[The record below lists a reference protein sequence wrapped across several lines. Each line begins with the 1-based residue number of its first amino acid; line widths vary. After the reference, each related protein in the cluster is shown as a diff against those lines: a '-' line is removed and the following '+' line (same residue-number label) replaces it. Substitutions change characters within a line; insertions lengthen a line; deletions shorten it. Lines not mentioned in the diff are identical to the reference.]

1 MLSVSHLSVRRGNQW
16 IIRDLSFRLEGGHRL
31 FLQGEIGTG
40 KSTLLQ
46 TLLGFIPAQQGE
58 IRLFDTPCRTENDFQ
73 PFRGRV
79 GFCFQNPDDQ
89 LFGPTVL
96 DDVAFGPLNQG
107 LTEPDAYAVALRQLE
122 KLDMDYLRHR
132 AVNVLSGG
140 EKNFVALAGVLAMQ
154 PEILLLDE
162 PTNGLDSKNTG
173 KLTALLRGL
182 KLPMLIASHDAAFTK
197 QLADS
202 VLWLQKPENGA

>member
-1 MLSVSHLSVRRGNQW
+1 MLSVNHLSVRRGNQW
-16 IIRDLSFRLEGGHRL
+16 VIRDLSFRLEGIRRL

-46 TLLGFIPAQQGE
+46 ALLGFIPAQQGE
-58 IRLFDTPCRTENDFQ
+58 IRLFGALCQTEKDFR

-107 LTEPDAYAVALRQLE
+107 LSKPEAYAVARRQLE
-122 KLDMDYLRHR
+122 KLGMDYLKDRS
-132 AVNVLSGG
+132 VNVLSGG
-140 EKNFVALAGVLAMQ
+140 EKNFVALAGVLAMR
-154 PEILLLDE
+154 PEMLLLDE
-162 PTNGLDSKNTG
+162 PTNGLDSKNIE
-173 KLTALLRGL
+173 KLTALLRDL
-182 KLPMLIASHDAAFTK
+182 NLPMLIASHDSAFTE

-202 VLWLQKPENGA
+202 VLWLQKPENG